1 MKMPYLQIELVMTG
15 GDLLESILRKLL
27 ESDKLDFLPNH
38 GI

>member
-15 GDLLESILRKLL
+15 GDPLESILRKLL

-38 GI
+38 EI